1 MQEQV
6 LLKTGT
12 IPCPETPQK
21 MPVQIVRNTIDG
33 MDASVSDPN
42 LMSFTKIF
50 SFVYSS
56 INTAAPTPSGAATST
71 AITVTITV
79 ETIIGAIPPDLPE
92 SMGFANRNS
101 RFTTGSPLI
110 SM

>member
-1 MQEQV
+1 MPVQV
-6 LLKTGT
+6 LLKIGT
-12 IPCPETPQK
+12 IPYQEIQQRK
-21 MPVQIVRNTIDG
+21 LVQISPNTIDG

-71 AITVTITV
+71 ATTVTIIV
-79 ETIIGAIPPDLPE
+79 ETIIGAMPPDLPE
-92 SMGFANRNS
+92 SIGFCQ
-101 RFTTGSPLI
+101 
-110 SM
+110 